1 MVSVAIVTRRESG
14 MVTAETAVV
23 LPFVIL
29 VAASLMWVV
38 SLGTTQMRVSDAA
51 RDGARV
57 MARGQ
62 TENQARAA
70 VGELVPGAVVSIQV
84 SNGRATVRV
93 RTRAEMPLISKAS
106 VRLSARA
113 VAVIE

>member
-1 MVSVAIVTRRESG
+1 

-29 VAASLMWVV
+29 VAASLTWVV

-51 RDGARV
+51 RDGARIL
-57 MARGQ
+57 ARGQ
-62 TENQARAA
+62 TEDQARAA
-70 VGELVPGAVVSIQV
+70 VSELVPDAVVSVQV
-84 SNGRATVRV
+84 SSGRATVKV
-93 RTRAEMPLISKAS
+93 RTRAEMPLVPKAA
-106 VRLSARA
+106 VNLSARA